1 MTTTCDSTTMEILRR
16 VVGMRLEKVAACRY
30 PGVLAY
36 SQVVATFAEGLSIR
50 VDLSDETIAP
60 MFEVFVARAR
70 PVEPLGELAEWDRL
84 ELGDFVVASVFL
96 LRREEWI
103 EKPTKTTYQAVGQH
117 GVEQKFGAIDDGD
130 EERQAVIVDSGV
142 CFISTR
148 GAELG
153 LDADT
158 FPLVLQLRY
167 EVASSPLPQGSRIA
181 VNEHRTPQ

>member
-1 MTTTCDSTTMEILRR
+1 MEILRR
-16 VVGMRLEKVAACRY
+16 VVGMRLEKVAARRY

-36 SQVVATFAEGLSIR
+36 SQVVATFADGLSIR
-50 VDLSDETIAP
+50 VDLRDETIAP

-70 PVEPLGELAEWDRL
+70 PVEPPRGLAEWDRL
-84 ELGDFVVASVFL
+84 ELGDFVVGSVFL

-103 EKPTKTTYQAVGQH
+103 ETPTKTTYQPVGQH

-130 EERQAVIVDSGV
+130 DERQAVIVDSGV

-148 GAELG
+148 GAELS

-167 EVASSPLPQGSRIA
+167 EVAPSPLPQGSRIP
-181 VNEHRTPQ
+181 VYEHRTPQ